1 MNAVITLLTAARGRA
16 NNSVQFLNGPPSW
29 AGPCPLPRPA
39 YGARTPRCAWC
50 KSEGGSLSAPVSSS
64 TPKDQLFN
72 DLFDLSGQ
80 VAIVTGGL
88 GRLGSQYARTLAR
101 AGAAV
106 AVFDIATGPRDTVT
120 ELEAAGAFV
129 QQVDNANRDGVANCM
144 RAVVQRL
151 GSPSILVNNAGMGSS
166 PADAALETGP
176 FEDYPESAWD
186 TMLDSHLKGALFV
199 SQAFI
204 RVFREAPADRRQAG
218 SIINVS
224 STYGVV
230 SPDQSIYEYR
240 RRDGIPFF
248 KPVGYSVAKSGMLNF
263 TRWLAEYC
271 APLGIRVNTLVPGG
285 VREEGHAPEFVTEY
299 EKRTPLGRMAQPDDY
314 NGAVLFLASRAS
326 AYMTGSMLVVD
337 GGWTAR

>member
-1 MNAVITLLTAARGRA
+1 MTPSTSNAAQSR
-16 NNSVQFLNGPPSW
+16 
-29 AGPCPLPRPA
+29 
-39 YGARTPRCAWC
+39 
-50 KSEGGSLSAPVSSS
+50 
-64 TPKDQLFN
+64 LFG

-88 GRLGSQYARTLAR
+88 GRLGREYAQTLAQ

-106 AVFDIATGPRDTVT
+106 AIVDAAGATADTRT
-120 ELEAAGAFV
+120 ALEAAGILLKTIDIVDRDAVETAVREV
-129 QQVDNANRDGVANCM
+129 QAT
-144 RAVVQRL
+144 L
-151 GSPSILVNNAGMGSS
+151 GTPTILVNNAGMGSS

-186 TMLDSHLKGALFV
+186 VMIDSHLKGTLFV
-199 SQAFI
+199 SQAFV
-204 RVFREAPADRRQAG
+204 RAYRSAPPDAARAG

-230 SPDQSIYEYR
+230 SPDQAIYEYR
-240 RRDGIPFF
+240 RQAGQTFF
-248 KPVGYSVAKSGMLNF
+248 KPVGYSVAKSGVLNF

-285 VREEGHAPEFVTEY
+285 VREDGHAPEFVAEY
-299 EKRTPLGRMAQPDDY
+299 ERRTPLGRMASPADY
-314 NGAVLFLASRAS
+314 NGAVLFLAARAS
-326 AYMTGSMLVVD
+326 SYMTGAMLVVD